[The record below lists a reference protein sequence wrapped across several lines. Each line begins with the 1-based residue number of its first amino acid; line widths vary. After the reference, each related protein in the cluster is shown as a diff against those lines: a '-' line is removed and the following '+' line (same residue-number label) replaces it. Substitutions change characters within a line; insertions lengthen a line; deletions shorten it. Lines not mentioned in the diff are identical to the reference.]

1 MTERECGYWIN
12 NIPGVGTVI
21 IDRLYDYFGDAR
33 GIFNAKREDLEKIKN
48 ITEKKILAIESSK
61 DLDKIK
67 RNMKV
72 IKDKGIEFVLR
83 NEKNYPKKLAEIY
96 APPRILYFRGELP
109 DENRPTL
116 AVVGARNCTEYGSVV
131 TRNITNALA
140 QHGFQIV
147 SGMARGIDSY
157 AHRGA
162 LDCPTGKSFG
172 VLGCGIDTCYP
183 RENIELFINS
193 IKNGGIISEYPMYTI
208 AKAGNFPMRNR
219 IISGLSDALLVVEA
233 RKKSGSLITVDYA
246 LDQGK
251 DVYVIPGRLD
261 DPLSEGCNNLIKMG
275 AKVVTSVDDIL
286 EDFCIESNYI
296 SKNGEYKNDYL
307 SKNYDNNNNLKNN
320 DKNSCLYNNYKKNVN
335 EHLCKKGEEN
345 KNVLASDEK
354 IVYACLR
361 LEPKHINEIICETQ
375 LGFSEV
381 IRILFSLE
389 EKEMIVQVRNNHYVR
404 LN

>member
-1 MTERECGYWIN
+1 MTERECGYWVN
-12 NIPGVGTVI
+12 NIPGVGKVI
-21 IDRLYDYFGDAR
+21 IDRLYDYFGDAK
-33 GIFNAKREDLEKIKN
+33 GIFNAKREELKKIKN

-61 DLDKIK
+61 DIDKIK
-67 RNMKV
+67 KNMEV
-72 IKDKGIEFVLR
+72 IKEKGIEFVLR
-83 NEKNYPKKLAEIY
+83 NEENYPKKLAEIY
-96 APPRILYFRGELP
+96 APPRILYFRGSLP
-109 DENRPTL
+109 EENKPTL
-116 AVVGARNCTEYGSVV
+116 AVVGARNCTEYGSFV
-131 TRNITNALA
+131 TKRITNALA
-140 QHGFQIV
+140 QQGFQIV
-147 SGMARGIDSY
+147 SGMARGIDAY
-157 AHRGA
+157 AHKGA
-162 LDCPTGKSFG
+162 LECPTGKTFG

-183 RENIELFINS
+183 PENIEIFINS
-193 IKNGGIISEYPMYTI
+193 IKNGGIISEYPMYTV
-208 AKAGNFPMRNR
+208 ARAGNFPMRNR

-233 RKKSGSLITVDYA
+233 KKKSGSLITVDYA

-275 AKVVTSVDDIL
+275 AKVVTSVEDIL
-286 EDFCIESNYI
+286 EDFGMENSYLNNHNN
-296 SKNGEYKNDYL
+296 KQNGNEYL
-307 SKNYDNNNNLKNN
+307 C
-320 DKNSCLYNNYKKNVN
+320 KNS
-335 EHLCKKGEEN
+335 EEN
-345 KNVLASDEK
+345 KIVLASDEK

>member
-1 MTERECGYWIN
+1 MTERECGYWVN

-33 GIFNAKREDLEKIKN
+33 AIFNAKREELEKIKN

-61 DLDKIK
+61 DIDKIK
-67 RNMKV
+67 KNMEV
-72 IKDKGIEFVLR
+72 IKEKGIEFVLR
-83 NEKNYPKKLAEIY
+83 NEENYPKKLAEIY
-96 APPRILYFRGELP
+96 APPRILYFRGSLP
-109 DENRPTL
+109 EENKPTL
-116 AVVGARNCTEYGSVV
+116 AVVGARNCTEYGSFV
-131 TRNITNALA
+131 TKRITNALA
-140 QHGFQIV
+140 QQGFQIV
-147 SGMARGIDSY
+147 SGMARGIDAY
-157 AHRGA
+157 AHKGA
-162 LDCPTGKSFG
+162 LECPKGKTFG

-183 RENIELFINS
+183 PENIEIFINS
-193 IKNGGIISEYPMYTI
+193 IKNGGIISEYPMYTV
-208 AKAGNFPMRNR
+208 ARAGNFPMRNR

-233 RKKSGSLITVDYA
+233 KKKSGSLITVDYA

-275 AKVVTSVDDIL
+275 AKVVTSVEDIL
-286 EDFCIESNYI
+286 EDFGMENS
-296 SKNGEYKNDYL
+296 YL
-307 SKNYDNNNNLKNN
+307 NNNNYEQI
-320 DKNSCLYNNYKKNVN
+320 SN
-335 EHLCKKGEEN
+335 EHLCKNSEEN
-345 KNVLASDEK
+345 KIVLASDEK